1 MMGAVMKMD
10 RRRFMA
16 NASVA
21 VGASLAFAG
30 SARSADAQVTVSS
43 PWGADK
49 PFQKVVDAFNAR
61 KLGVT
66 VVNRFDGD
74 YEAAIAKAVASTA
87 AGRPPAMM
95 ITGWKFGYFAKRTL
109 GARDLRT
116 IDAAKAEAMLANFQ
130 RSVLPL
136 VTIDGAVIGLPWAMS
151 TPITYINKT
160 LWQEAGLDAALPS
173 NPDIDW
179 LYGAART
186 IDAKLKG
193 KHAAYRSALALSNNE
208 WTSQSFIQ
216 NAGGYIIDPEG
227 RLALDRLEAIAGMKA
242 YCAPAFEGLWT
253 PVDAKEQ
260 DAAFE
265 SGALA
270 ICTTSSTRATTFPF
284 GAAKAMTAKFPGLPA
299 KPRRMNSGGN
309 FLAIYARNK
318 EQAEASLEFL
328 AFCASKEGQLIWS
341 EVGYL
346 NSSIHDIPLINA
358 FMKPAADQLADGL
371 TAETIWP
378 GKRGLEGQAIWR
390 KWVSR
395 MLLKEVGVPEGMKAA
410 HQELEP
416 LVTS

>member
-1 MMGAVMKMD
+1 MN

-21 VGASLAFAG
+21 TAATLSFAG
-30 SARSADAQVTVSS
+30 PARSADTEVVVSS
-43 PWGADK
+43 PWGSDK
-49 PFQKVVDAFNAR
+49 PFQKVVDAFNAK
-61 KLGVT
+61 KLGIT

-74 YEAAIAKAVASTA
+74 YETAVAKAVASTA

-109 GARDLRT
+109 GARDLRS
-116 IDAAKAEAMLANFQ
+116 IDAAKADAILGNF
-130 RSVLPL
+130 RPSVLPL

-151 TPITYINKT
+151 TPITFINKA
-160 LWQEAGLDAALPS
+160 LWQEAGLDPALPA
-173 NPDIDW
+173 NPDTDW

-186 IDAKLKG
+186 LDSKLKG
-193 KHAAYRSALALSNNE
+193 KHATYRSALALSNNE

-227 RLALDRLEAIAGMKA
+227 HLGLDRPEAIAGMKA
-242 YCAPAFEGLWT
+242 YCAPAFEGLWL
-253 PVDAKEQ
+253 PVDGKDQ
-260 DAAFE
+260 DAGFE

-270 ICTTSSTRATTFPF
+270 ICTTSSTRATTFPL
-284 GAAKAMTAKFPGLPA
+284 GAAKAITAKFPGLPGS
-299 KPRRMNSGGN
+299 PRRMNSGGN

-318 EQAEASLEFL
+318 EQAEASLAFL
-328 AFCASKEGQLIWS
+328 AFCASKEGQMIWS

-346 NSSIHDIPLINA
+346 NCSTHDIPLINA

-395 MLLKEVGVPEGMKAA
+395 MLLKEVDVAEGMKSA
-410 HQELEP
+410 HRELDT
-416 LVTS
+416 LVTG